1 MDAFNS
7 IQWRNTSDDE
17 EEPSSHLSA
26 SDFPNGEEPQAGR
39 NADKIDIAGVGNGT
53 LETKVSDPQTENEG
67 TKDAFVSYLVTT
79 KVKGRILGLFCGAMA
94 DKWTSRCL

>member
-7 IQWRNTSDDE
+7 IQWRNSSDDE
-17 EEPSSHLSA
+17 EEPSSHPSA

-67 TKDAFVSYLVTT
+67 TKDAFVSYLITT
-79 KVKGRILGLFCGAMA
+79 KVKGRIFEPLLRGNG
-94 DKWTSRCL
+94 

>member
-17 EEPSSHLSA
+17 EEEEPSSHPGA

-79 KVKGRILGLFCGAMA
+79 KVKGKF
-94 DKWTSRCL
+94 